1 MFILFWQ
8 EFVNNKN
15 WLYLDIVGVMFN
27 SGDVV
32 YLGKGML
39 GMEYNCLGLGCFFVF
54 ISEQILFFFNNNNFW
69 EVILKSFGRSNFFG
83 MDK

>member
-39 GMEYNCLGLGCFFVF
+39 GME
-54 ISEQILFFFNNNNFW
+54 QI
-69 EVILKSFGRSNFFG
+69 
-83 MDK
+83 